1 MHEWPKKKILSLLSQ
16 MFTNCSISCWL
27 AWLLHAVGHVL
38 YSRMRLKIY
47 DYSNMKLFITI
58 KAILLL
64 SSALRMTI
72 YRIYIFI
79 QMNGILQARKE
90 PLRNSW
96 LNKNITQQWLRT
108 SLCWQ
113 ANCVWMSWAQRSKS
127 KTQWACQ
134 HREVFSHCCV
144 IFSFNH
150 ENSQWLLHGL

>member
-1 MHEWPKKKILSLLSQ
+1 MHLSHKNEAKIVKITHSASLQVLYNIPTIDKSCMNGLKRKSFRSYLSQ

-72 YRIYIFI
+72 YRIYII
-79 QMNGILQARKE
+79 NQMNGILQARKE
-90 PLRNSW
+90 PLR
-96 LNKNITQQWLRT
+96 
-108 SLCWQ
+108 
-113 ANCVWMSWAQRSKS
+113 
-127 KTQWACQ
+127 
-134 HREVFSHCCV
+134 VFMT
-144 IFSFNH
+144 
-150 ENSQWLLHGL
+150 E